1 MTRIPGIKFKRKQ
14 FLKHDYEIIDGNY
27 LIGEIEFL
35 KRDNIFF
42 IKWLSILLRCRNN
55 HYGYKVIEHILSHYK
70 VKCVIGET
78 LSEGRGFWNKCIHKY
93 NGQRKNV
100 HYSSDCTSS
109 FVIPK
114 YEISQ
119 DELYKYLYDLYNPS
133 W

>member
-1 MTRIPGIKFKRKQ
+1 MIKISGIKFKRKQ
-14 FLKHDYEIIDGNY
+14 FLKHDYEIIDSDHF
-27 LIGEIEFL
+27 IGEIEFI

-42 IKWLSILLRCRNN
+42 IKWLSIHPGYRNN
-55 HYGYKVIEHILSHYK
+55 HYGYKVIEHVLSHYK
-70 VKCVIGET
+70 VKCIIGET
-78 LSEGRGFWNKCIHKY
+78 LSESKGFWNKCIHKY

-114 YEISQ
+114 YKISQ
-119 DELYKYLYDLYNPS
+119 DELYEYLYDLYNPS